1 MSMTIGRFTVLISI
15 RPDNPA
21 FPAYVVMVDGHVIG
35 RQFSVP
41 SLSDCE
47 WLERQ
52 VYATSS
58 TWLERSNARRR
69 RRAGYV
75 TAATTRQKHKAA

>member
-1 MSMTIGRFTVLISI
+1 MTVGRFTVHISI

-21 FPAYVVMVDGHVIG
+21 FPVYVVMADGLVIG
-35 RQFSVP
+35 RQFSMP
-41 SLSDCE
+41 SQSDCE

-52 VYATSS
+52 SVYATSS

-69 RRAGYV
+69 RQAGYR